1 MAGWF
6 EQLAGALLILCVL
19 VDIFLT
25 VLYAKIGAHGA
36 SRAGAGI
43 ISLRVARVTWW
54 MFRHI
59 SSRLPVNRDAAW
71 SFCGPVTV
79 VCLVVVWSMLLAV
92 GAALMLHPAL
102 GEGVRSSSSPHA
114 SDFLSALYVGGS
126 SLSFTSSSDYY
137 PQTGLYRLLYLVNAL
152 IGRAVSR

>member
-1 MAGWF
+1 MAKWF
-6 EQLAGALLILCVL
+6 EQLA
-19 VDIFLT
+19 
-25 VLYAKIGAHGA
+25 
-36 SRAGAGI
+36 
-43 ISLRVARVTWW
+43 
-54 MFRHI
+54 
-59 SSRLPVNRDAAW
+59 
-71 SFCGPVTV
+71 
-79 VCLVVVWSMLLAV
+79 